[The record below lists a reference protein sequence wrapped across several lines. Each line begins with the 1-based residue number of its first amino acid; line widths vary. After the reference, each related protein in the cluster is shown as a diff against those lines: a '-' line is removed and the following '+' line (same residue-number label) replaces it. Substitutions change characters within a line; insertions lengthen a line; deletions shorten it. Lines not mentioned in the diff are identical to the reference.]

1 MYATV
6 FGIFEIHT
14 GFVGMTKGAQNCV
27 FFFQFRAVLGPNSG
41 FPNIPALYWLL
52 VELICPILRNIQDLQ
67 GLEKGTE
74 WSIFSIS
81 ASFWA
86 VLGPHYGHNI
96 SNAFKYFPEALSR
109 YWNVFLLFFTIWKS
123 V

>member
-1 MYATV
+1 M
-6 FGIFEIHT
+6 
-14 GFVGMTKGAQNCV
+14 CV
-27 FFFQFRAVLGPNSG
+27 FFQFRTVLGPNSG
-41 FPNIPALYWLL
+41 FPNIPASYWLPF
-52 VELICPILRNIQDLQ
+52 ELICPILRYIQDLQ

-109 YWNVFLLFFTIWKS
+109 YWNVFLLFFAILKS